1 MHLQFIIT
9 GLIVGAL
16 VGLSGMGSG
25 SLMTPIL
32 VLILG
37 VRPTVA
43 VGTDLVYATCTKAVG
58 ALAHLRQGQIRF
70 RPALWISAG
79 SVPAAIGGTAL
90 IGALMRRQ
98 GGAVAD
104 RFISHGLGVM
114 LLVAAGLMLL
124 QPLIRRRLWP
134 QSPPP
139 VLDPRLQA
147 LRRIRPALLVVV
159 GLVVGFL
166 VGLTSVG
173 AGSLIMV
180 ALLLFFP
187 RWPMSR
193 RVGTDVF
200 QGFMLSAAAGAAH
213 LQLGTVNLPIVGQL
227 LLGSIPGVLLGS
239 RLSKVVPDVIL
250 RPAIAGVLALAAV
263 QLL

>member
-1 MHLQFIIT
+1 MHPQFIVT

-58 ALAHLRQGQIRF
+58 AIAHLRQGQLRF

-79 SVPAAIGGTAL
+79 SVPAAIAGTTV
-90 IGALMRRQ
+90 IGALMHRQ
-98 GGAVAD
+98 GALAD
-104 RFISHGLGVM
+104 SFISHCLGVT
-114 LLVAAGLMLL
+114 LLLAAGMMLL
-124 QPLIRRRLWP
+124 QPLIRKHLWP
-134 QSPPP
+134 QDPPP
-139 VLDPRLQA
+139 LLHPRLQA
-147 LRRIRPALLVVV
+147 LRRIRPALLVFV

-173 AGSLIMV
+173 ADSLIMV
-180 ALLLFFP
+180 ALLLFYP

-200 QGFMLSAAAGAAH
+200 QGFLLSAAAGAAH
-213 LQLGTVNLPIVGQL
+213 FQLGTVSLPIVGQL

-239 RLSKVVPDVIL
+239 RLSKLVPEMIL

>member
-1 MHLQFIIT
+1 MHPQFIIT
-9 GLIVGAL
+9 GLIVGFL

-32 VLILG
+32 VLLLG

-58 ALAHLRQGQIRF
+58 AIAHLRQGHVRI
-70 RPALWISAG
+70 RPALWLSAG
-79 SVPAAIGGTAL
+79 SVPASIAATAL
-90 IGALMRRQ
+90 IGALLGKQ
-98 GGAVAD
+98 TKVAD
-104 RFISHGLGVM
+104 LFVSRGLGVT
-114 LLVAAGLMLL
+114 LLLAAGLMLL
-124 QPLIRRRLWP
+124 QPLIRRHLWP
-134 QSPPP
+134 QNPPP
-139 VLDPRLQA
+139 LLQPRLEA

-173 AGSLIMV
+173 AGSLVMV
-180 ALLLFFP
+180 ALLLLFP
-187 RWPMSR
+187 RWAMSR
-193 RVGTDVF
+193 RVGTDVL
-200 QGFMLSAAAGAAH
+200 QGCILSAAAGAAH
-213 LQLGTVNLPIVGQL
+213 LTLGTVSLSIVGQL

-239 RLSKVVPDVIL
+239 RLSKLVPDVIL
-250 RPAIAGVLALAAV
+250 RPAIAGVLTLAAV